1 MAVLVFLNGAF
12 VPEEKAV
19 VSVFD
24 RGFLYGD
31 GLFETIRVV
40 NGNLFRWPEHFTRLH
55 AGAKFLKI
63 KVPFSAWQLQRI
75 ADELIARNE
84 MPDSLLRVNLSR
96 GTGLPGYSPKGAGKA
111 TLAMSLRAAPKPDP
125 KNPPVWKLVTSSF
138 RIATKDP
145 LACFKTSNKLPQIL
159 AREEAPAAGEALLL
173 NTDGY
178 VAEGTSGNVFWVR
191 RGMVYTPPLTA
202 GILPGI
208 TRAIVFEIA
217 ASLGI
222 PIREKNT
229 RPADLAL
236 EDAIF
241 LSLTSWGIVEVG
253 EFDGTVLKRSDV
265 VGRIRA
271 AYEECVLRGA

>member
-31 GLFETIRVV
+31 GLFETIRII

-96 GTGLPGYSPKGAGKA
+96 GTGLPGYSA
-111 TLAMSLRAAPKPDP
+111 
-125 KNPPVWKLVTSSF
+125 
-138 RIATKDP
+138 
-145 LACFKTSNKLPQIL
+145 
-159 AREEAPAAGEALLL
+159 
-173 NTDGY
+173 
-178 VAEGTSGNVFWVR
+178 
-191 RGMVYTPPLTA
+191 
-202 GILPGI
+202 
-208 TRAIVFEIA
+208 
-217 ASLGI
+217 
-222 PIREKNT
+222 
-229 RPADLAL
+229 
-236 EDAIF
+236 
-241 LSLTSWGIVEVG
+241 
-253 EFDGTVLKRSDV
+253 
-265 VGRIRA
+265 
-271 AYEECVLRGA
+271 